1 MTSTAIFNLKN
12 YFKKAIYLVVIT
24 GFSLSIAGSYED
36 FFAAVKRDEPASI
49 QELLRRGFDPNT
61 IDPTGQTGLIIAL
74 RQESFK
80 AAEVLISWPKTD
92 LNQLNPKG
100 ESALMM
106 AALKDQKDL
115 ADKLIKK
122 GADVN
127 KTGWTPLHYAATHGH
142 LTIISLL
149 LENSAY
155 IDAESPNGTTP
166 LMMAAM
172 YGTPAAVKLLLEEGA
187 DPQLKNQQGLTALQF
202 AERANRPDAVEVL
215 TSAVKSRPPP
225 STGTW

>member
-1 MTSTAIFNLKN
+1 MSSTASFNLKS
-12 YFKKAIYLVVIT
+12 YFKKAIYLVVIA
-24 GFSLSIAGSYED
+24 GFSLSSAGSYED
-36 FFAAVKRDEPASI
+36 FFAAAKRDEPASI

-74 RQESFK
+74 RQESLR

-142 LTIISLL
+142 LAIMRLL

-172 YGTPAAVKLLLEEGA
+172 YGTPEAVTLLLEEGA

-202 AERANRPDAVEVL
+202 AERADRSDAIKAL
-215 TSAVKSRPPP
+215 TSAVRSRP
-225 STGTW
+225 STGKW

>member
-1 MTSTAIFNLKN
+1 MTSTAILNLKN
-12 YFKKAIYLVVIT
+12 YFKKAIYLIVIA
-24 GFSLSIAGSYED
+24 GFSLSNAGSYED

-49 QELLRRGFDPNT
+49 QELLQRGFDPNT
-61 IDPTGQTGLIIAL
+61 IDPTGQTGLIIAV
-74 RQESFK
+74 RQESLR

-92 LNQLNPKG
+92 LNLLNPKG

-106 AALKDQKDL
+106 AALKNQKDL

-142 LTIISLL
+142 LAIISLL

-202 AERANRPDAVEVL
+202 AERANRPDAAQAL
-215 TSAVKSRPPP
+215 TSAVKSRP